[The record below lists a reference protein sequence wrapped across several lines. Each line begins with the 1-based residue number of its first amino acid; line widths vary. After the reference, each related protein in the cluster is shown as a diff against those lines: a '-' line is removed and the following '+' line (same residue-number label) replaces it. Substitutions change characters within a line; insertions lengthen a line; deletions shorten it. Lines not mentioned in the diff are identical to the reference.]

1 MTNGNGGEGVMP
13 ETGRDGPD
21 TAMVSA
27 ARAGDRRALD
37 ALVAGSLP
45 LVYNIVGRALN
56 GHGDVDDVVQETLL
70 RVVRSLPGL
79 RDAGAYRSWL
89 VAIAVRQVRDHE
101 QHRRAAQHRTA
112 DLESA
117 EELPDPASDFAAVTI
132 LRLGLTDQ
140 RREVAEATRWLDGD
154 DQTLL
159 ALWWLEETGELGRAE
174 LAGALGLSGRHAAVR
189 VQRMKEQV
197 QAARSIV
204 RALRADSGC
213 AGLRALASNWN
224 GVPSPLWRKRLSR
237 HIRDCDLCQG
247 RTAGLLPIDRLLAGL
262 PLLPLP
268 VGFALHHLQA
278 LPPAAEAV
286 AHAASWGASPA
297 AHASPSSA
305 AAHASPPGTAAHA
318 ASPSTGA
325 HAVEST
331 GRHGLASQLPAGPA
345 VLGGAAAVVVAAL
358 LVVGYLVAP
367 DPAPPRPGPVRAQPV
382 RTAISTAAATSAP
395 PASPTPSA
403 RTTARATP
411 RPSTGRSRSA
421 RPSSP
426 PARVTSAR
434 KGVGVWKMPGLGSAL
449 AASGA
454 GWYYNWSARPEGGTG
469 RGAGGFVPMIWGSGS
484 VTPENLA
491 QARRAGPYL
500 LAFNEPDLPAQA
512 NMTVERALSLWPQL
526 MSAGRVLGSPSVAFG
541 ADTPGGWLDRFMS
554 GAAERG
560 YRVDFIALH
569 WYGADFRTEAA
580 VGQLRSYIQAVYR
593 RYRKPIWLTEY
604 ALIDFSNGTRY
615 ADDARQAAFVT
626 ASTRMLATLPYVRRY
641 AWFGLPS
648 SETEPGSGLFRADG
662 TATRA
667 GRAFQA
673 AR

>member
-1 MTNGNGGEGVMP
+1 MP

-21 TAMVSA
+21 TGMVAA

-56 GHGDVDDVVQETLL
+56 GHGHGDVDDVVQETLL

-79 RDAGAYRSWL
+79 RDVGAYRSWL

-101 QHRRAAQHRTA
+101 QNRRAAQHRRA

-117 EELPDPASDFAAVTI
+117 EEVPDPASDFAAVTI

-197 QAARSIV
+197 QAARTIV

-213 AGLRALASNWN
+213 AGLRALAANWN
-224 GVPSPLWRKRLSR
+224 GVPSPLWRKRFAR
-237 HIRDCDLCQG
+237 HVRDCDPCRG

-268 VGFALHHLQA
+268 AGFALHHLQA
-278 LPPAAEAV
+278 VPPAAETV
-286 AHAASWGASPA
+286 AHATSWGSSHASA
-297 AHASPSSA
+297 AHGSHVSQ
-305 AAHASPPGTAAHA
+305 
-318 ASPSTGA
+318 
-325 HAVEST
+325 AVEST
-331 GRHGLASQLPAGPA
+331 GRHGLASQLPSGPAA
-345 VLGGAAAVVVAAL
+345 VLGGAAAVVVVAL
-358 LVVGYLVAP
+358 LVVGRLVAP
-367 DPAPPRPGPVRAQPV
+367 DAAPPPVPPRAEPV

-395 PASPTPSA
+395 PASPEPPVRTPS
-403 RTTARATP
+403 ARATP
-411 RPSTGRSRSA
+411 RLSPSPSTGRSRA
-421 RPSSP
+421 TRPPRPSSP
-426 PARVTSAR
+426 PAVVSSTR
-434 KGVGVWKMPGLGSAL
+434 KGVGVWRMPGLGAAL

-454 GWYYNWSARPEGGTG
+454 GWYYNWSTRPEGVGG
-469 RGAGGFVPMIWGSGS
+469 AARGEFVPMIWGPGS
-484 VTPENLA
+484 VTPGNLA
-491 QARRAGPYL
+491 QARKAGPYL

-512 NMTVERALSLWPQL
+512 NMTVEEALSLWPKL

-560 YRVDFIALH
+560 YRVDFVALH

-580 VGQLRSYIQAVYR
+580 VGQLRSYLQAVYE

>member
-1 MTNGNGGEGVMP
+1 MP

-21 TAMVSA
+21 TAMVAA
-27 ARAGDRRALD
+27 ARAGDQRALD

-101 QHRRAAQHRTA
+101 QDRRSAQHRRA

-197 QAARSIV
+197 QAARTIV
-204 RALRADSGC
+204 RALGAARAESGC
-213 AGLRALASNWN
+213 TGLRDLAANWN
-224 GVPSPLWRKRLSR
+224 GTPSPLWRKRFAR

-278 LPPAAEAV
+278 VPPAAEA
-286 AHAASWGASPA
+286 AAHSTFWDASHGSHAA
-297 AHASPSSA
+297 
-305 AAHASPPGTAAHA
+305 
-318 ASPSTGA
+318 
-325 HAVEST
+325 ESG
-331 GRHGLASQLPAGPA
+331 GRGLASQLSSGPVA
-345 VLGGAAAVVVAAL
+345 VLGGVAAVVVGAL
-358 LVVGYLVAP
+358 LVVGRLVAP
-367 DPAPPRPGPVRAQPV
+367 DPAPPRPGPPQAEPA
-382 RTAISTAAATSAP
+382 RTAISTAAAASASPAP
-395 PASPTPSA
+395 PARTPS
-403 RTTARATP
+403 ARATP
-411 RPSTGRSRSA
+411 RPTPSPGRSRTP
-421 RPSSP
+421 RPSAP
-426 PARVTSAR
+426 PAVVTSAR
-434 KGVGVWKMPGLGSAL
+434 KGVGVWKMPGLGTAL

-454 GWYYNWSARPEGGTG
+454 GWYYNWSTRPEGVTG
-469 RGAGGFVPMIWGSGS
+469 SGRSGFVPMIWGAGS
-484 VTPENLA
+484 VTPAELA
-491 QARRAGPYL
+491 RARKAGPYL

-512 NMTVERALSLWPQL
+512 NMTVEQALSLWPEL

-554 GAAERG
+554 GAEERG

-580 VGQLRSYIQAVYR
+580 VAQLRSYVQAVHE

-615 ADDARQAAFVT
+615 ATDAQQAAFLT

-662 TATRA
+662 TVTRA